1 MTDEAYT
8 PYTPPSVDGPPWLQV
23 VGLCLVAGI
32 AIFWI
37 ANALAK
43 SKEKEAPTPKVASV
57 KSAIPGE
64 KSTKVRC
71 FHCQHVQQVPVSVS
85 SYGCE
90 ECGQKLKRKTA
101 S

>member
-1 MTDEAYT
+1 MTDEAYLPT
-8 PYTPPSVDGPPWLQV
+8 SIDGPLWWRLIAFGLTTGIV
-23 VGLCLVAGI
+23 VFG
-32 AIFWI
+32 I
-37 ANALAK
+37 ANAL
-43 SKEKEAPTPKVASV
+43 SKLKGTEAPTQEVASV

-90 ECGQKLKRKTA
+90 ECGQKLKRRTA